1 MSFWIDSHQPLEFFD
16 LQWRAAPGISP
27 KGFIPDPAAPIFLEK
42 LGLPIKKFLSLDQ
55 QQQQHV
61 MSSCWLD
68 QQCLEFFQDYPEGLV
83 IEIGAGYSSRFH
95 RLSSVMEWPRFKW
108 CVLDQQPIIDSL
120 RNLLPAIDHFNL
132 AVDSESVGWIK
143 ELPAASAIAL
153 VIEQKTLKLNNRD
166 IEKLCSKL
174 IVESGMDYCVN
185 HHRFNPAVYSS
196 RNILQLAVRFLFFT
210 EFFQPEFVVLPS
222 PSPSPKG
229 RGD

>member
-95 RLSSVMEWPRFKW
+95 RLSSAMEWPRFKW

-120 RNLLPAIDHFNL
+120 RNLLTSIDHFSL
-132 AVDSESVGWIK
+132 AVDSESAGWIK
-143 ELPAASAIAL
+143 ELPATTAIAL
-153 VIEQKTLKLNNRD
+153 VIEQKTLRLNNRD

-174 IVESGMDYCVN
+174 IVESAMDYCVN
-185 HHRFNPAVYSS
+185 HHRFNSIK
-196 RNILQLAVRFLFFT
+196 NIWKEYLQRMFGFLFLGY
-210 EFFQPEFVVLPS
+210 FQPQFVALEKIPS
-222 PSPSPKG
+222 P
-229 RGD
+229 